1 VSRNGK
7 VPFATE
13 SNTGLIKIDSADALD
28 LSRQMKKNTQS
39 LAVLGAMLVI
49 LSFAA
54 VAASSSPGKTGDT
67 GQPGKADRKS
77 SSVVAHL
84 SKEAAVPFH
93 LGESLN
99 YRVAWAT
106 FATAAS
112 LQVTVPERRELYGAS
127 TWHFR
132 AALHTQSPVRSLFT
146 IDDQFDS
153 YTDAFAFDTRRYE
166 TYQSE
171 LGRKEDHVLNFMSAG
186 RKASGQGPDVMVLPG
201 TRDPVGAFY
210 ALRNI
215 DWQQTPEFRVPL
227 YDGHD
232 IYQLTAHLDAKS
244 ELVTV
249 AAGNFKAS
257 RIGVKL
263 SQYNKQV
270 ADITFDVW
278 LANDAAR
285 TPIQL
290 QAKLPFGSV
299 RAELL
304 PRGK

>member
-1 VSRNGK
+1 
-7 VPFATE
+7 
-13 SNTGLIKIDSADALD
+13 
-28 LSRQMKKNTQS
+28 MKKNTSS
-39 LAVLGAMLVI
+39 LAVFGIALVF
-49 LSFAA
+49 LSLAA
-54 VAASSSPGKTGDT
+54 VAAPSSPGNTGDT
-67 GQPGKADRKS
+67 TKPGKLERKS
-77 SSVVAHL
+77 PPVSSHAA
-84 SKEAAVPFH
+84 KEAAVPFH
-93 LGESLN
+93 VGESLN

-112 LQVTVPERRELYGAS
+112 LQVTVPERRELFGAP

-132 AALHTQSPVRSLFT
+132 ASLHTQSPVRSLFT

-171 LGRKEDHVLNFMSAG
+171 LGRKEDHVLNFMTAG
-186 RKASGQGPDVMVLPG
+186 RKTLAQGPDVMVLPG

-210 ALRNI
+210 ALRNV
-215 DWQQTPEFRVPL
+215 DWQQTPDFRVPL

-244 ELVTV
+244 DLVTV
-249 AAGNFKAS
+249 AAGNFRAS

-270 ADITFDVW
+270 ADITFDIW

-290 QAKLPFGSV
+290 QAKLPVGSV